1 MTPVDLPRY
10 NATSC
15 CLINFWSY
23 NFRRHKT
30 LTVLCPVILV
40 AGGELFFVDHECHQG
55 RWQQQGSVMAK
66 GISYEPV
73 MSKRYPTSKTPK
85 APPICRNE

>member
-1 MTPVDLPRY
+1 MTPVDLPWY

-55 RWQQQGSVMAK
+55 RWQQQGSSYGERYIVRA
-66 GISYEPV
+66 GDVEEVSYEQDP
-73 MSKRYPTSKTPK
+73 
-85 APPICRNE
+85 